1 MLNEDLPPQVRIAY
15 MGSFLSNL
23 EADRYR
29 EEFYAEFQDAIDEG
43 LLVVLNDE
51 IRFINLHWVVRI
63 MAENAQITM
72 ELE

>member
-1 MLNEDLPPQVRIAY
+1 MISELPPQVRIAY

-29 EEFYAEFQDAIDEG
+29 EEFYEEFQDDIDDG
-43 LLVVLNDE
+43 YIVVINDE

-72 ELE
+72 EIE